1 MRDELKIRD
10 GESKNAFIHRVYS
23 SKVENGLTNQMCK
36 DIINKE
42 LGTDYAESSLRG
54 IYKVYSEVYDE
65 ILETV
70 KNTDELEELEFKRR
84 EFEKEKIR
92 FQDQKREYKNLL
104 RPEARFERI
113 LEVLEREVKSLN
125 ETKPF
130 ITHKDIYSNISQ
142 REAVLVASDWHIGS
156 SFDNYFGKYNLE
168 IAKQR
173 LNKLLNKTIEYCET
187 NKVNT
192 LHLELLGDNI
202 SGGIH
207 WSSKVESEEDCVT
220 QSMILCE
227 ILEEFIGRLA
237 DKIPY
242 VKVYSVVGNH
252 SRVNMNKKDNQ
263 NGENFE
269 RLVPW
274 YLKKRLFN
282 VNNVEIM
289 DKCNID
295 DGIISFKVINTN
307 IIGVHGDLDRPNQII
322 NDMIKMFKF
331 VAEEYHMGHL
341 HHHFEKEEHDI
352 EILINGS
359 LQGTDNYAKDI
370 RKTGRPMQKLMIYD
384 EDGKLCTY
392 KIKL

>member
-92 FQDQKREYKNLL
+92 FQDQKREYKNLP

-359 LQGTDNYAKDI
+359 LQGTDDYAKDI